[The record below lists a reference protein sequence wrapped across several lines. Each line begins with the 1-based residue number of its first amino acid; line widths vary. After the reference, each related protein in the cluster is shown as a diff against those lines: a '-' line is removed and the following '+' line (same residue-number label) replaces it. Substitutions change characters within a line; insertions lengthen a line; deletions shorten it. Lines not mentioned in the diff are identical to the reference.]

1 MKRSLVVTALLLIGM
16 ASPLFASL
24 PARFVL
30 QIQRPEVKVVDETAN
45 KAELTIKTTM
55 LMAGDLTFH
64 LRIPHPVRELPN
76 NDQAI
81 TEISRRGL
89 IESQEIEENFA
100 VYLPDNGH
108 FGFFVAY
115 SFEPSSADSDEEG
128 WVKHGII
135 PVYVTIRDGNIVQRN
150 FLLPDTTY
158 TRAPVE
164 VNRFSEE
171 EPGSRD
177 AEGTS
182 GQTYNIRVRISGR
195 VQYQPAFP
203 SNQLRGIPGVGV
215 WLDWDYD
222 NDPRTSYL
230 PLGHFDGVPV
240 TDMDGRYEFDFSFVS
255 DHPAHHY
262 SPRIRVYA
270 NSVNDAAF
278 DGDMGIGAQF
288 PAYAY
293 IDISNETSNI
303 NSTTADI
310 NGVDPLRGS
319 ALRYLYRARR
329 FSIDELSY
337 TPHQIRYY
345 FKLNSG
351 YSSRGWFCIPTPIIP
366 NPIIPV
372 LSFLQTECRGEI
384 IAAPNIVFTEE
395 PNADLAYHEYGHFIE
410 WDKVGVQVYDDNPG
424 GHDFRTE
431 TTDDIAWTE
440 GWAEFYS
447 AACHMFWYA
456 RELPD
461 LPEPASLSG
470 WGPTSSRRVSYQFLD
485 HSQGILPNTATTD
498 RTKIEG
504 AVACFLHSLWDDV
517 TERAPGYE
525 GDNDDLSLPGS
536 FLLERVQYRWNAIG
550 QPRAA
555 SHIESYKEALLSSL
569 DSQKDASVIALYNSL
584 VLRNGSAKPAT
595 CDLLSV
601 SGNHDSRT
609 LSWNDNTAPNRLD
622 WNYAGAN
629 YMRLDIEENNEQGFK
644 IYRKQADSSWD
655 GTLAGYTHIGT
666 VGPDIVTWTDNAN
679 LTGGAYSYVVTSYNA
694 SGDALP
700 RAEASI
706 RVEAPPIEG
715 PTTVSFAEVV
725 SVELAPRPVATYTAT
740 VPEGATVEWSLA
752 GPDKDRFTL
761 STAGVLA
768 FTSGPDYEVPTDA
781 DHATDPDGNNR
792 YHVTVIATVGSQTA
806 TVDVRVEVTNAE
818 DLGEVV
824 LEPTSPRVGQAVT
837 ATLTD
842 EDGYIAGSV
851 WTWEHRLVGGTTWT
865 ALTGSEDT
873 AESSVYTP
881 TALDLGKELRAR
893 VSYRD
898 GHGTNTDMAESAA
911 SAAVVGNQ
919 APVITGSAVVSYAE
933 NATVD
938 VGRYTASDP
947 DGHSI
952 QWLALA
958 GTDASHFELTGAD
971 TDATRTLRFKRAPDF
986 ETKNTYSIALKVKD
1000 RPNDVPRA
1008 EDPNASLT
1016 TMLEVQVTV
1025 ENVEEAGSVSL
1036 SGTLPPQVGEQVS
1049 AALTDPDGNI
1059 TGATWQWQRR
1069 LPGATMWDDITGA
1082 MAAAYSPV
1090 AGDVGFELQATVGYT
1105 DGHNSGKSAASDV
1118 TAVVVGGPG
1127 DPRELEPV
1135 VGAGQVTLTWQEPS
1149 STGGLPILRYEYQQS
1164 DDGGETWPAEGEDT
1178 DVDCQAATCSQELA
1192 LAPGLY
1198 AFGVR
1203 AVNAVGFS
1211 DWVRTDPI
1219 RISALMVA
1227 SQGSNPELAFAEVV
1241 SGQTRSLVVET
1252 YTASGVA
1259 DGTTVGWS
1267 LAGADVGVFAISGGV
1282 LRFATAP
1289 DYEMPT
1295 DAGHATDEDGNNV
1308 YHVTVQA
1315 MAGEQM
1321 ATLEVEVEVTNADD
1335 PGMVALS
1342 STQPEVGEPITA
1354 TLTDQ
1359 DGSVEHVRWSWLY
1372 FSSEDGSRNGEPTV
1386 VSSSDELI
1394 PSGVLMGLR
1403 LQARAL
1409 YADRL
1414 GTHQSAESVQTE
1426 PVVGRPSAPQNL
1438 TATPSDGALVLAWD
1452 APSLAGYPV
1461 FTGYRYRYKAT
1472 AGTAWQPSA
1481 AGALVNQT
1489 TRPTLEAGL
1498 IHGKEYTVEVWAVNA
1513 QGAGPAATTTAT
1525 PLSPDTPG
1533 RVELTSRRP
1542 RVGVPITATLVDPDA
1557 PVQVRRWRWQQSPWY
1572 YRSESDSSLVAPSE
1586 ERYPELASY
1595 EPTVP
1600 AIGRRLRAVVD
1611 YTDQYGTQSAQ
1622 SAWTALVLPGRPEA
1636 PALSA
1641 TAGDGQVALTWT
1653 AAADQG
1659 AALIRYQYHRS
1670 DKSGKWLD
1678 VPGDGLDGHYTVGG
1692 LTNDTDYTFKVRAV
1706 NNVGSG
1712 SPSNAVTATPQGPAD
1727 PNPHAPVI
1735 AGPEEVSVAEGAT
1748 GWLADYTTSDDDG
1761 DRVTL
1766 TLSAT
1771 GDGLFSL
1778 HSSGENSSELR
1789 ITRVLNYESDDTRYT
1804 VTLTAT
1810 DNGTPPK
1817 SETKDVEVEVTNV
1830 DEAGRVSLTSSSP
1843 RVGDRLTASLSDPD
1857 GYQSGGSWQ
1866 WLQFHGG
1873 RDGDDDS
1880 WVEDPSVRYTADS
1893 YTVQAS
1899 DVGRRLIARIS
1910 GYTDGHGS
1918 GKTAQSVLTA
1928 TVQEAAESN
1937 PNAPV
1942 ITGPG
1947 SVSIDEGT
1955 TGILDTYTT
1964 SDADGDDVTLTLSDA
1979 DEGPFSLNSSGE
1991 LRVTSA
1997 LDYESDETR
2006 YTVTLTATD
2015 NGTPPKSS
2023 TKDVTV
2029 EEDNVEE
2036 EGSVSLSDTSP
2047 TVGDHITATLTDPD
2061 GGLLYST
2068 TTWSWNDVSRSE
2080 ESSDDQAR
2088 ATSVTSYRYTVQ
2100 ASDEGRRIRVSA
2112 SYTDG
2117 HGSGKSAST
2126 TSGVVQPRPNQ
2137 APSTPSG
2144 PSPVSVAENTTSVAS
2159 YTSSDPNG
2167 DGLTWSVDNSA
2178 FSISGGSLRFRSA
2191 PNYESDARRYSVGIW
2206 TSDGSLSSGT
2216 KTVEVNVTNVEEEGS
2231 VSLSD
2236 TSPTVGDHITATLTD
2251 PDGGLLYSTTTW
2263 SWNDV
2268 SRSEESSDDQARAT
2282 SVTSYRYTV
2291 QASDEGRRIRVS
2303 ASYTDGHG
2311 SGKSASTTSGVVQPR
2326 PNQAPST
2333 PSGSSSVSVAENTTS
2348 VASYTSSD
2356 PNGDG
2361 LTWSVDNSAFSISG
2375 GSLRFRSAPN
2385 YESDARRYTVG
2396 IWTSDGSLS
2405 SGTKTV
2411 EVEVTNVEE
2420 AGTVSLT
2427 SSSPRVGDRLT
2438 ASLSDPDGYRS
2449 GGSWSW
2455 QTFRRETKDSEDSWA
2470 EDESR
2475 ESDEAWVD
2483 DPSERY
2489 AASSYTVRSTDVGRR
2504 LRARIS
2510 NYTDGHG
2517 SGKSAHSSL
2526 TSTVQ
2531 AAVPG
2536 APPNFTAAPGNIYT
2550 RVDLSWS
2557 AAVANGSAITDYEYR
2572 AQPPGGSWSGW
2583 TSVGVSYS
2591 TTVSGLTSGQRYSF
2605 EVRAVN
2611 GRGSGPSSS
2620 TSSLVRTPP
2629 AKPVSLQALPDI
2641 LAAVAAPNPFNPTTT
2656 LHLQVPMRSSVWLTI
2671 YNIAGQVVRTL
2682 LDDYELDAGYHT
2694 IDWDGRDQQG
2704 QPVTSG
2710 VYLYQLRA
2718 GTQAIVHK
2726 LLLLQ

>member
-898 GHGTNTDMAESAA
+898 GHGSNTDMAESAV

-919 APVITGSAVVSYAE
+919 APVITGSAAVSYAE
-933 NATVD
+933 NAMVD

-958 GTDASHFELTGAD
+958 GTDASHFELTGTD
-971 TDATRTLRFKRAPDF
+971 TDATRTLRFKRAPDY
-986 ETKNTYSIALKVKD
+986 ETKNTYSVALKVKD
-1000 RPNDVPRA
+1000 RPNDVLRA

-1069 LPGATMWDDITGA
+1069 LPGATMWDDITSPGA
-1082 MAAAYSPV
+1082 MTAAYSPV
-1090 AGDVGFELQATVGYT
+1090 AGDVGFELQATVSYT
-1105 DGHNSGKSAASDV
+1105 DGHSSGKSAASDA
-1118 TAVVVGGPG
+1118 TAAVVGRPG
-1127 DPRELEPV
+1127 NPELSEPV
-1135 VGAGQVTLTWQEPS
+1135 GGAGQVTLTWQEPS

-1259 DGTTVGWS
+1259 DGTMVGWS
-1267 LAGADVGVFAISGGV
+1267 LAGADVGVFTISGGV

-1295 DAGHATDEDGNNV
+1295 DAGHAIDEDGNNV

-1335 PGMVALS
+1335 PGMVELS
-1342 STQPEVGEPITA
+1342 STQPEVGEPIRA

-1359 DGSVEHVRWSWLY
+1359 DGSVEHVRWSWSY

-1394 PSGVLMGLR
+1394 PSGVLMGVR

-1409 YADRL
+1409 YADQL

-1513 QGAGPAATTTAT
+1513 QGAGPSATTTAT

-1557 PVQVRRWRWQQSPWY
+1557 PVRVSRWRWQQSPWY
-1572 YRSESDSSLVAPSE
+1572 YRSAGDSSLVAPSAA
-1586 ERYPELASY
+1586 RYPELASY

-1600 AIGRRLRAVVD
+1600 ALGRRLRAVVD

-1622 SAWTALVLPGRPEA
+1622 STWTAPVRPGRPEA

-1641 TAGDGQVALTWT
+1641 TAGDAQVALTWT

-1659 AALIRYQYHRS
+1659 AAIVRYQYHRS

-1678 VPGDGLDGHYTVGG
+1678 VPGDGLDGRYTVGG
-1692 LTNDTDYTFKVRAV
+1692 LSNDTDYTFKVRAV

-1735 AGPEEVSVAEGAT
+1735 AGPEEVSVAEGHT
-1748 GWLADYTTSDDDG
+1748 GALADATYTTSDGDD
-1761 DRVTL
+1761 DQVTL
-1766 TLSAT
+1766 ALTDA
-1771 GDGLFSL
+1771 DGGPFSL
-1778 HSSGENSSELR
+1778 SSSGALQLTSALD
-1789 ITRVLNYESDDTRYT
+1789 YESDRTSYE

-1810 DNGTPPK
+1810 DNGTPSKSSPK
-1817 SETKDVEVEVTNV
+1817 QVTVTVDNVDEPGTVTLSSSSPQVGDHLTATLTDPDGGLRQDSWSWYSRTRSADSASDDAVELRATSQRYTVQASDEGRRLEVRVDYADAQGLDKSARATSRVVQAADDPNPRAPVIAGSSDVSINEGATGSVGTYRATDADGDRVTLTLTNAAGGPLTFSGGASALTTSGELRVTRALDFESDRTSYEVTLTATDDGTPSKSSTKQVTVTVDNV
-1830 DEAGRVSLTSSSP
+1830 DEAGTVTLSDTSP
-1843 RVGDRLTASLSDPD
+1843 QVGDHLTATLTDPD
-1857 GYQSGGSWQ
+1857 GGLRQDSWSWYSRTRSADSASDDAVEPRATSQRYTVQASDEGRRLEVRVDYADAQGSDKSARATSRVVQAADDPNPRAPVIAGSSDVSIDEGATGSVGTYRATDADGDRVTLTLTNAAGGPLTFSGGASALTTSGTLRVTRALDFESDRTSYEVTLTATDDGTPSKSSTKQ
-1866 WLQFHGG
+1866 VTVRVDNVDEAGTVTLSDTEPEVGDHLTATLTDPDGG
-1873 RDGDDDS
+1873 LRQDS
-1880 WVEDPSVRYTADS
+1880 WSWYSRTRSADS
-1893 YTVQAS
+1893 ASDDTAELRATSQRYTVQAS
-1899 DVGRRLIARIS
+1899 DVGRRLEVRVDYA
-1910 GYTDGHGS
+1910 DAQGS
-1918 GKTAQSVLTA
+1918 
-1928 TVQEAAESN
+1928 
-1937 PNAPV
+1937 
-1942 ITGPG
+1942 
-1947 SVSIDEGT
+1947 D
-1955 TGILDTYTT
+1955 
-1964 SDADGDDVTLTLSDA
+1964 
-1979 DEGPFSLNSSGE
+1979 
-1991 LRVTSA
+1991 
-1997 LDYESDETR
+1997 
-2006 YTVTLTATD
+2006 
-2015 NGTPPKSS
+2015 KS
-2023 TKDVTV
+2023 
-2029 EEDNVEE
+2029 
-2036 EGSVSLSDTSP
+2036 
-2047 TVGDHITATLTDPD
+2047 
-2061 GGLLYST
+2061 
-2068 TTWSWNDVSRSE
+2068 
-2080 ESSDDQAR
+2080 AR
-2088 ATSVTSYRYTVQ
+2088 ATS
-2100 ASDEGRRIRVSA
+2100 RV
-2112 SYTDG
+2112 
-2117 HGSGKSAST
+2117 
-2126 TSGVVQPRPNQ
+2126 
-2137 APSTPSG
+2137 
-2144 PSPVSVAENTTSVAS
+2144 
-2159 YTSSDPNG
+2159 
-2167 DGLTWSVDNSA
+2167 
-2178 FSISGGSLRFRSA
+2178 
-2191 PNYESDARRYSVGIW
+2191 
-2206 TSDGSLSSGT
+2206 
-2216 KTVEVNVTNVEEEGS
+2216 
-2231 VSLSD
+2231 
-2236 TSPTVGDHITATLTD
+2236 
-2251 PDGGLLYSTTTW
+2251 
-2263 SWNDV
+2263 
-2268 SRSEESSDDQARAT
+2268 
-2282 SVTSYRYTV
+2282 
-2291 QASDEGRRIRVS
+2291 
-2303 ASYTDGHG
+2303 
-2311 SGKSASTTSGVVQPR
+2311 
-2326 PNQAPST
+2326 
-2333 PSGSSSVSVAENTTS
+2333 
-2348 VASYTSSD
+2348 
-2356 PNGDG
+2356 
-2361 LTWSVDNSAFSISG
+2361 
-2375 GSLRFRSAPN
+2375 
-2385 YESDARRYTVG
+2385 
-2396 IWTSDGSLS
+2396 
-2405 SGTKTV
+2405 
-2411 EVEVTNVEE
+2411 
-2420 AGTVSLT
+2420 
-2427 SSSPRVGDRLT
+2427 
-2438 ASLSDPDGYRS
+2438 
-2449 GGSWSW
+2449 
-2455 QTFRRETKDSEDSWA
+2455 
-2470 EDESR
+2470 
-2475 ESDEAWVD
+2475 
-2483 DPSERY
+2483 
-2489 AASSYTVRSTDVGRR
+2489 
-2504 LRARIS
+2504 
-2510 NYTDGHG
+2510 
-2517 SGKSAHSSL
+2517 
-2526 TSTVQ
+2526 VQ
-2531 AAVPG
+2531 AA
-2536 APPNFTAAPGNIYT
+2536 
-2550 RVDLSWS
+2550 
-2557 AAVANGSAITDYEYR
+2557 
-2572 AQPPGGSWSGW
+2572 
-2583 TSVGVSYS
+2583 
-2591 TTVSGLTSGQRYSF
+2591 
-2605 EVRAVN
+2605 
-2611 GRGSGPSSS
+2611 S
-2620 TSSLVRTPP
+2620 TSSLVRTPS
-2629 AKPVSLQALPDI
+2629 AKPANLQALPDI

-2656 LHLQVPMRSSVWLTI
+2656 IHLQMPMRSSVWLTI

-2682 LDDYELDAGYHT
+2682 LDDDELDVGYHT